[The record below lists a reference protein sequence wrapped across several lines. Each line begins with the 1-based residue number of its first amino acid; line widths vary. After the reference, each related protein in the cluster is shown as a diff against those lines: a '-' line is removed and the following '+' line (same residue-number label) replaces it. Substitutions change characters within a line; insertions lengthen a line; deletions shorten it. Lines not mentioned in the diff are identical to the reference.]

1 VLPDTEALFKY
12 PRYQGDSRELF
23 NATLDSTPIFQ
34 RYFTN
39 HNIKGDASEPYFE
52 GKDSHMIQET
62 KEAYDALLE
71 AGFLDTHYDAD
82 DDGLRLPEIILRA
95 QWPNL
100 TPKILPLQPILF
112 KHRCRPIIGRIVL
125 YPLIPCGAVLS

>member
-1 VLPDTEALFKY
+1 MCCLILRRSSNIRVTKVIPENSIT
-12 PRYQGDSRELF
+12 PR
-23 NATLDSTPIFQ
+23 STPRPIFQ

-100 TPKILPLQPILF
+100 TPKILGGYYYI
-112 KHRCRPIIGRIVL
+112 R
-125 YPLIPCGAVLS
+125 